1 MTGRKWNSE
10 VNSVSSTKRVVL
22 KQNDKYL
29 NLTVGIADEKRQ
41 AMAYNMLY
49 YMAENEGQV
58 SIDGKTIPLEKDM
71 LYLNGEDEGKFFSG
85 MHSTKPELDPE
96 WFGANAHRYVGG
108 QPLHFV
114 TLNDIMPAPFMP
126 ETVNYEKANEMFNF
140 MHMGMDPSVSIS
152 CPKNGEMDLIIQN
165 GRPSKTGNVGIA
177 DERGFVVTE
186 HFNRNWAV
194 EEAPDLTYD
203 KMTLARSPKYE
214 ILKDD
219 AKKFDGLSHTEY
231 YQSETTYS
239 SVDPVRTA
247 YRIRALRD
255 FGDVKMGDLGG
266 YVESEKNLSHE
277 GNCWIYDEA
286 VACCDAVVKDDAVM
300 RNEARA
306 GQSAV
311 ISGDAELFGDARIKG
326 YAEVTDH
333 ARAGWKW
340 DGIQN
345 AEGYKNGDTTV
356 IQGCSK
362 VSGHAQVLGEV
373 VVDDHAVIRGNAS
386 VEGKWPTIPAD
397 KYKAY
402 YIGCVSDNAVIEGNA
417 KVTNAYVERNAHIH
431 EDALVSGHPKMSGH
445 ATIGGNAEIGGHAQI
460 LHNAEVNGNAKIR
473 GDAVIPDKVKIGY
486 DADIR
491 EAGDILALKA
501 IGKNSFAFHNQD
513 DGITVVHKGKVYDG
527 IEDFRQAFANS
538 GDIAMEGA
546 IEAMT
551 EHFDRQMAEGLEAG
565 LESIGNMEHG
575 MGGQAL

>member
-1 MTGRKWNSE
+1 M
-10 VNSVSSTKRVVL
+10 SSIKRVAL
-22 KQNDKYL
+22 KQNDRYL

-41 AMAYNMLY
+41 ALAYNMLY
-49 YMAENEGQV
+49 YMAENGGQV

-85 MHSTKPELDPE
+85 MHSMKPELDPE

-126 ETVNYEKANEMFNF
+126 ETINYEKANEMFNF
-140 MHMGMDPSVSIS
+140 MHMGVDPSVSIS
-152 CPKNGEMDLIIQN
+152 HPKNGEMDLIIQN

-239 SVDPVRTA
+239 SADPIRTT

-255 FGDVKMGDLGG
+255 FGDVKTGDLGG

-286 VACCDAVVKDDAVM
+286 TACCDAVVKDDAVM

-311 ISGDAELFGDARIKG
+311 ISGDAEIFGDARIKG

-340 DGIQN
+340 DGVQN

-386 VEGKWPTIPAD
+386 VEGKWPAIPAD

-417 KVTNAYVERNAHIH
+417 KVTNAYVERNAHIY
-431 EDALVSGHPKMSGH
+431 EDALVSGHPKMGGH
-445 ATIGGNAEIGGHAQI
+445 AAIAGNAEIGGHAQI
-460 LHNAEVNGNAKIR
+460 LHNVEVNGNAKIH
-473 GDAVIPDKVKIGY
+473 GDAVIADKVKIGY

-527 IEDFRQAFANS
+527 IENFRQAFENS
-538 GDIAMEGA
+538 GDIAMEGM

-551 EHFDRQMAEGLEAG
+551 EHFDNQMAEGLETG
-565 LESIGNMEHG
+565 LKSIENMEYG